1 MSQKIQNI
9 IVKYFNNEAN
19 FDELESLESWLKDKS
34 NVPLF
39 NTYAKT
45 DYVTNLIMSEY
56 DLENA
61 KNEIIIKISFRTKTV
76 GSLKFSLN
84 NFFNTYFTFL
94 L

>member
-1 MSQKIQNI
+1 MMPQEIQNI

-61 KNEIIIKISFRTKTV
+61 KNEISIKIKK
-76 GSLKFSLN
+76 LKRN
-84 NFFNTYFTFL
+84 
-94 L
+94 